1 MIGVLVLSHREAS
14 AALRCP
20 VTMDSVPATVPSVTS
35 SSGDPV
41 FEEPASRE
49 QGAREEPLEPGR
61 HACHRLWPCWEVEAR
76 GLLTLHLHTC
86 LRNFQSAAFLEHL

>member
-1 MIGVLVLSHREAS
+1 M
-14 AALRCP
+14 
-20 VTMDSVPATVPSVTS
+20 TVVCHCGRQLGNRYGSKQRISEPSL
-35 SSGDPV
+35 

-76 GLLTLHLHTC
+76 GLLTLHVHTC